1 LLVVAVVALTPL
13 LEAAAGKA
21 VVAVQEVTEQAR
33 LP

>member
-1 LLVVAVVALTPL
+1 LLVVAVAALIL
-13 LEAAAGKA
+13 LMVVEAGKA